1 MRFHSQRFQTSIFA
15 ACIIQFLLI
24 SVPLSVCTSPWQMP
38 HTLDVSNTLGTY
50 AIFVCNI
57 LRHILI
63 DSYSLQLQS
72 ATVCTP
78 THRSALLSIIL
89 TSISCDLA
97 ILAILQWSAMKFYF
111 VFSWWLRIL
120 TTLKITFI
128 GHLCF
133 CFWELSVLFHIPFIM
148 GLFSCS
154 GFSALYIPDSHPLS
168 DVNLVKTIFPFFFF
182 AIMIALF
189 AIQKC
194 FSFMWFHLTIFVLMD
209 VI

>member
-1 MRFHSQRFQTSIFA
+1 M
-15 ACIIQFLLI
+15 LY
-24 SVPLSVCTSPWQMP
+24 LSVTFW
-38 HTLDVSNTLGTY
+38 D
-50 AIFVCNI
+50 IFSLI
-57 LRHILI
+57 L
-63 DSYSLQLQS
+63 
-72 ATVCTP
+72 TVYNY
-78 THRSALLSIIL
+78 RVQQFALPLTEVLFFFIIL

-154 GFSALYIPDSHPLS
+154 GFTALYILDSHPLS

-209 VI
+209 VM